1 MKGFYGKILRIN
13 LKEQTSKVELIED
26 EIYSKYY
33 GGKGLAT
40 YLLIKDEIFNVEP
53 MSDKNKIIFSIG
65 SITDTAIHGSSRY
78 GVFTKSPLTGIYSE
92 SYSGGDVGQ
101 YISRTG
107 YDAIIIEDKSEAPVF
122 LEISENQ
129 VVLHNANDIWGKGTY
144 ETEDIIRDRI
154 GKDSGIITIGQ
165 AAENLVKFAV
175 IENNY
180 WRSAGRTGV
189 GAVLGFKKVKAIAF
203 KGNKKREVFSEEGVK
218 EFTKKILERAKDDIG
233 VKAYRELG
241 TPMLVAINNS
251 IKGFP
256 SKYWHQG
263 TFDRWEKISADAM
276 KDILNPR
283 PKACPRC
290 FMACGKLSEV
300 KDGKHKGLKI
310 EGPEYETIYAFGGLC
325 LIDDLREIA
334 YLNDLCDNYGIDTIT
349 AGNLVAFT
357 MEASELG
364 KIDYKISYGDSEKA
378 AELIEMIVFRK
389 GIGDILAEGIK
400 FAAKKWDM
408 EDMAIHVKGL
418 EPAGYEPRVL
428 KGMGLAY
435 ATSPRGAC
443 HLRATF
449 YKAELAGLIDKNQI
463 DGKAELFL
471 DFEERLTIHDCLIV
485 CRFYRD
491 LYMWDELGEIIYITS
506 GLKLNKEEL
515 KKLALNVLDLTKFFN
530 NKCGLTKK
538 DDSIPAR
545 FFNEPINNGENVL
558 KREEFEKM
566 LSDYYS
572 LHNWE

>member
-1 MKGFYGKILRIN
+1 MKGFYGKLLRIN
-13 LKEQTSKVELIED
+13 LKEQTFKVELIED
-26 EIYSKYY
+26 EIYTKYY

-53 MSDKNKIIFSIG
+53 LSDKNKIIFSIG

-92 SYSGGDVGQ
+92 SYSGGDVAQ

-129 VVLHNANDIWGKGTY
+129 VVFHNANDIWGKGTY

-189 GAVLGFKKVKAIAF
+189 GTVLGYKKVKAIAF

-218 EFTKKILERAKDDIG
+218 EFTKKILERAKDDAG
-233 VKAYRELG
+233 VKAYKELG

-283 PKACPRC
+283 PKACPKC

-408 EDMAIHVKGL
+408 EGMAIHVKGL

-491 LYMWDELGEIIYITS
+491 LYMWDELSEIIYITS

>member
-26 EIYSKYY
+26 EIYIKYY

-53 MSDKNKIIFSIG
+53 MSDKNKIIFAIG
-65 SITDTAIHGSSRY
+65 SITDTPIHGSSRY

-129 VVLHNANDIWGKGTY
+129 VVFHNANDIWGKGTY

-189 GAVLGFKKVKAIAF
+189 GTVLGYKKVKAIAF

-218 EFTKKILERAKDDIG
+218 EFTKKILERAKDDAG
-233 VKAYRELG
+233 VKAYKELG

-276 KDILNPR
+276 KDILNPK
-283 PKACPRC
+283 PKACPKC

-364 KIDYKISYGDSEKA
+364 KIDYKISYGDANKA

-408 EDMAIHVKGL
+408 EDIAIHVKGL

-449 YKAELAGLIDKNQI
+449 YKAELSGLIDKDQVE
-463 DGKAELFL
+463 GKAELFL
-471 DFEERLTIHDCLIV
+471 DFEQRLTIHDCLIV

-506 GLKLNKEEL
+506 GMKLDKEGL
-515 KKLALNVLDLTKFFN
+515 IKLALNVLDLTKFFN
-530 NKCGLTKK
+530 NKCGLTKV
-538 DDSIPAR
+538 DDSIPVR
-545 FFNEPINNGENVL
+545 FFNEPINDGKDVL
-558 KREEFEKM
+558 KRDDFEKM
-566 LSDYYS
+566 LKDYYKF
-572 LHNWE
+572 HGWQ